1 MSMNKPIKADG
12 AEGVDWH
19 DRMDRMDRMPPHV
32 RQLMKR
38 LPLNYSV
45 RSVFENFEKCAHLPV
60 PDQIRTVARRYVDN
74 MVARTIRTYGPDHP
88 DATPSAYRPG
98 RPR

>member
-1 MSMNKPIKADG
+1 MSMNLSIKRDGTSGADWPN
-12 AEGVDWH
+12 AL
-19 DRMDRMDRMPPHV
+19 DRMDRMPPHV

-38 LPLNYSV
+38 LPLDYSV
-45 RSVFENFEKCAHLPV
+45 RNVFENFKDCAHLPV
-60 PDQIRTVARRYVDN
+60 PDQIRTVARGYVDD